1 MQDTSEARLKKPCA
15 ISPAEGKDSSYCAS
29 ILLIHS
35 VYSFTKCLLF
45 RMMSAGAGITIEKI
59 DRIYFCT
66 ECKMVFLFKSDA
78 SDHRS
83 MQGHSSLKEM
93 PFE

>member
-1 MQDTSEARLKKPCA
+1 MIAVS
-15 ISPAEGKDSSYCAS
+15 
-29 ILLIHS
+29 
-35 VYSFTKCLLF
+35 
-45 RMMSAGAGITIEKI
+45 MMSPGEGMTVEKI

-78 SDHRS
+78 SDHGS
-83 MQGHSSLKEM
+83 IQGHSSLKEM

>member
-1 MQDTSEARLKKPCA
+1 
-15 ISPAEGKDSSYCAS
+15 
-29 ILLIHS
+29 
-35 VYSFTKCLLF
+35 
-45 RMMSAGAGITIEKI
+45 MMSPGAGMTVEKI

-78 SDHRS
+78 SDHQGI
-83 MQGHSSLKEM
+83 QGHSSLKEM